1 MGMGGD
7 EDLMMDFGA
16 GGGGGGAG
24 AVVGLGGRKTY
35 DDDF

>member
-1 MGMGGD
+1 MGGD